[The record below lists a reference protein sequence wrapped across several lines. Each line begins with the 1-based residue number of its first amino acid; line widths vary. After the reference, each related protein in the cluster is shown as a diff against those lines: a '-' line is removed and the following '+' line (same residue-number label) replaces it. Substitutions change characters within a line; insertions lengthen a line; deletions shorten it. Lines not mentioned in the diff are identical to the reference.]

1 MMKKGEIAIGSI
13 GMTKFPDKGYI
24 EREDGRLVIKHAVPF
39 QTVEYMVGRK
49 KSGLA
54 QGRVL
59 RVVEKS
65 RLEDSEDLCIHAGE
79 CGGCLYQS
87 MGYENQLWLKDR
99 QMQELLLPLC
109 GEDFCWEGIL
119 PSPKTLAYRNKM
131 EFSFGDRCKGG
142 ALSLGMHKRGSH
154 YDIVSIEDC
163 RIVHPDF
170 NTILSLT
177 LDFFREHEIP
187 YFHKNTRAG
196 LLRHLLVRRAEHS
209 KELLIDL
216 VTTSSRGEIADS
228 NQSGLPEETEP
239 GLAKLFC
246 AWKEKLL
253 MLEQAGELEGRIA
266 GILHTLNNSYADAV
280 IDQGTNI
287 LYGRDHIFEK
297 LLGLEFKISI
307 FSFFQTN
314 SSGAELLYEKAG
326 EYIGDTKNK
335 SVYDLYSGTG
345 TIAQLLA
352 SVADRVY
359 GIEIVPEAVRAAR
372 ENAGRNG
379 IRNCEFIE
387 GDVLKMIH
395 TLPEK
400 ADIVILD
407 PPREGVHP
415 KALQYIAG
423 EIAPEKIVYISC
435 KPSSLARDLEEFKE
449 YGYEA
454 VKGCAVDMFPYTPNV
469 EVVVLLC
476 RKDIDSHNIISIK
489 KKIR

>member
-1 MMKKGEIAIGSI
+1 MKKGEIAIGSI

-24 EREDGRLVIKHAVPF
+24 EREDGRVLIKHAIPF
-39 QTVEYMVGRK
+39 QSVEYMVGRK

-59 RVVEKS
+59 RLVEKS
-65 RLEDSEDLCIHAGE
+65 RLEDNQDICIHAGE

-99 QMQELLLPLC
+99 QMQELLLHLC
-109 GEDFCWEGIL
+109 KEDFLWEGIL
-119 PSPKTLAYRNKM
+119 PSPKTLGYRNKM

-142 ALSLGMHKRGSH
+142 ELSLGMHKRGSH
-154 YDIVSIEDC
+154 YDIVSIKDC
-163 RIVHPDF
+163 KIVHPDF
-170 NTILSLT
+170 NKILSLT
-177 LDFFREHEIP
+177 LEFFRERGIP

-196 LLRHLLVRRAEHS
+196 LLRHLLIRRAEHS

-216 VTTSSRGEIADS
+216 VTTSSMGEIADP
-228 NQSGLPEETEP
+228 NRGDLPSASEREVEALC
-239 GLAKLFC
+239 GE
-246 AWKEKLL
+246 WKERVLA
-253 MLEQAGELEGRIA
+253 LEKAGELEGKIA

-280 IDQGTNI
+280 IDQGTSI
-287 LYGRDHIFEK
+287 LYGRDYIFEK

-314 SSGAELLYEKAG
+314 SSGAERLYKKAG
-326 EYIGDTKNK
+326 DYIGDTKDK

-359 GIEIVPEAVRAAR
+359 GIEIVPEAVQAAR
-372 ENAGRNG
+372 DNAERNG
-379 IRNCEFIE
+379 IKNCEFIE

-423 EIAPEKIVYISC
+423 EIAPERMVYISC
-435 KPSSLARDLEEFKE
+435 KPSSLARDLEELKE

-489 KKIR
+489 KKIS